1 MADTLIKSAM
11 EISNENSIFKLWDK
25 AQVIIGCSRKIIG
38 VNAIVLGEN
47 LLQ

>member
-38 VNAIVLGEN
+38 LNAIVLGEN
-47 LLQ
+47 ILQ